1 MSTLLEL
8 TELDET
14 VPTPSMSF
22 ILSVIFVST
31 SDLFIIVVFPV
42 VVVFVVLVTLY
53 PLAVSAFFTAVS
65 VAEEFDPFN
74 ISTLIFPASVL
85 LTELADD
92 VFDDVFVDV
101 LLVVLFVV
109 VFVFEVFVVL
119 VAVFSVVELDVS
131 SSPEPYNSFINSAVS
146 FLSGIKYHNE
156 YVGGPYDPPGIT
168 ALCMLFTSILT
179 AYGT

>member
-14 VPTPSMSF
+14 VPTPSISF

-85 LTELADD
+85 LTEL
-92 VFDDVFVDV
+92 VDDVFVDV

-119 VAVFSVVELDVS
+119 VAVFSVVDGS
-131 SSPEPYNSFINSAVS
+131 KYRQWSKINRYNNSWN
-146 FLSGIKYHNE
+146 I
-156 YVGGPYDPPGIT
+156 
-168 ALCMLFTSILT
+168 
-179 AYGT
+179 